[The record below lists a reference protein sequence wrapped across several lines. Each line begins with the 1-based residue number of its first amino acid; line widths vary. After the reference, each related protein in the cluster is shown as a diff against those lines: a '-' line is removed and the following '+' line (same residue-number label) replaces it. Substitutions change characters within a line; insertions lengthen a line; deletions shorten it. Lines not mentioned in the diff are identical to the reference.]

1 MLNKVVIFRGFLPTK
16 SIVIA
21 SQH

>member
-1 MLNKVVIFRGFLPTK
+1 MLNKVVIFRGFVPTK